1 MALGLWRAQH
11 YAGEPLPKKEVRSK
25 INKKKILY
33 NYGS

>member
-1 MALGLWRAQH
+1 MARGLWQAQH
-11 YAGEPLPKKEVRSK
+11 YAGEPLPKKEVRSE